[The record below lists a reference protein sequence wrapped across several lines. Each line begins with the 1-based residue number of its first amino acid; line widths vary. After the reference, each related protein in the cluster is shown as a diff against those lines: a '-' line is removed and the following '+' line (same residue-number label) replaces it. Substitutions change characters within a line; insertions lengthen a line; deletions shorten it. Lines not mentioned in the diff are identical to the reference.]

1 MHGEWTTNLETDDD
15 DDDDDGYDNDNDS
28 DNNNDDD
35 MTTIVMLAC
44 TNMSFCFYQIFQDH
58 NLIRHKFRTHKSTA
72 KFRFAVLQ
80 TEAADDIAVQT
91 TSWLGRR
98 GYSRED
104 SI

>member
-1 MHGEWTTNLETDDD
+1 MGK
-15 DDDDDGYDNDNDS
+15 
-28 DNNNDDD
+28 
-35 MTTIVMLAC
+35 
-44 TNMSFCFYQIFQDH
+44 FIFA
-58 NLIRHKFRTHKSTA
+58 I
-72 KFRFAVLQ
+72 LQ